1 MVGSGRFYISYVF
14 CDVSQWRCCGL
25 EMTIFFFFE
34 ICRCCPFGFC
44 FCFVLCMCSE
54 THASFKRC

>member
-25 EMTIFFFFE
+25 EMTFLKFVVVAHL
-34 ICRCCPFGFC
+34 GFA
-44 FCFVLCMCSE
+44 FVCFVLCVCSDE